1 MLGSGCVLAIF
12 ACWVLT
18 DQNSTTSPLGSG
30 TLTGCH
36 IGLSR
41 KTAIRVAASWESL
54 FVYDSM
60 LFALTLIKTYR
71 TRRKGTLRIN
81 LLSLLLRDGA
91 IYFALM
97 ALANLSNL
105 LTFYLAPPYL
115 RGGLSTFATCVS
127 VTMLSRFTLILF
139 ESTEEALYSTTVNLE
154 TMIFVEDPRPPT
166 STRYSAELI
175 GLEDVCLENY
185 HKTDTNKG

>member
-1 MLGSGCVLAIF
+1 
-12 ACWVLT
+12 
-18 DQNSTTSPLGSG
+18 
-30 TLTGCH
+30 
-36 IGLSR
+36 
-41 KTAIRVAASWESL
+41 
-54 FVYDSM
+54 
-60 LFALTLIKTYR
+60 
-71 TRRKGTLRIN
+71 
-81 LLSLLLRDGA
+81 
-91 IYFALM
+91 M

-105 LTFYLAPPYL
+105 LTFYVSFILLCTRTKTHSDYHSDMDSWH
-115 RGGLSTFATCVS
+115 RWATLFGALQSPIYRDLIALFTWRPFDFRHLVSIRSESNNHSNQPMFSVS